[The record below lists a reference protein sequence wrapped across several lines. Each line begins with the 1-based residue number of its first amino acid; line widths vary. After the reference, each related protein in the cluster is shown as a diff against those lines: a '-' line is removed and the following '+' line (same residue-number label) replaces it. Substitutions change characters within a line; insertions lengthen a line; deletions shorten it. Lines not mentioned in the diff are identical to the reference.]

1 MLCRR
6 AGTGRAAVKP
16 VPFARTPPV
25 PPSLV
30 SSRPFSSTSS
40 RRALWGWL
48 PDPSNEPLAGTG
60 LGSGGPPWLFVL
72 EVLIGLPTALWVYKC
87 IMLVLFQR
95 KVIYMPW
102 LPPGS
107 RDEPLSAVT
116 ATGEMGDMRV
126 KEVRIVRNAGTPL
139 NRLPLFRTLLHPPR
153 TSSYSSSPRTLRL
166 FPRLTLLAPAPRS
179 YWLSTRA
186 TPTERGI
193 LADYRASLAYFHATH
208 GPDARYVL
216 YGHSLGGA
224 AAVGLLKQLQQGP
237 FACHSHSDDSATPT
251 SEPRIS
257 GLILENPLPS
267 IPFMVRALY
276 PQKWLPYHWLG
287 PLAFDRW
294 DALGDL
300 ERLKESSGE
309 MRSLWIRSGKDEV
322 IPLGTEEGVKSG
334 ELAGKDGVRRM
345 FEAWV
350 KSTER
355 DGGEARS
362 EWVDVPGALHDL
374 AYNERR
380 WRQELRAFLD
390 DVGRT

>member
-1 MLCRR
+1 M
-6 AGTGRAAVKP
+6 
-16 VPFARTPPV
+16 
-25 PPSLV
+25 
-30 SSRPFSSTSS
+30 
-40 RRALWGWL
+40 
-48 PDPSNEPLAGTG
+48 
-60 LGSGGPPWLFVL
+60 L

-126 KEVRIVRNAGTPL
+126 KEVRIESAEPTKWLRGKVEVRTIEVGWTEEENAMATKRPHVVILYMQGNAGTPL
-139 NRLPLFRTLLHPPR
+139 NRLTLFRTLLHPPR
-153 TSSYSSSPRTLRL
+153 TSSYSSSTPQTPLRP

-193 LADYRASLAYFHATH
+193 LADYRASLAYLHANY

-216 YGHSLGGA
+216 YGHSLSGA

-237 FACHSHSDDSATPT
+237 FAVQSHSNDSATPS
-251 SEPRIS
+251 SEPPIS

-276 PQKWLPYHWLG
+276 PQRWLPYHWLG

-300 ERLKESSGE
+300 ERLAEVPKESSGE

-322 IPLGTEEGVKSG
+322 IPLGTEEGVKAG

-345 FEAWV
+345 FDAWV
-350 KSTER
+350 KATER
-355 DGGEARS
+355 DDGEARS
-362 EWVDVPGALHDL
+362 KWVDVPGALHDL

-380 WRQELRAFLD
+380 WRDELRAFLD

>member
-1 MLCRR
+1 ML
-6 AGTGRAAVKP
+6 G
-16 VPFARTPPV
+16 
-25 PPSLV
+25 
-30 SSRPFSSTSS
+30 
-40 RRALWGWL
+40 
-48 PDPSNEPLAGTG
+48 
-60 LGSGGPPWLFVL
+60 
-72 EVLIGLPTALWVYKC
+72 VLIGLPTALWVYKC

-107 RDEPLSAVT
+107 RDESLLAVT
-116 ATGEMGDMRV
+116 ATGEMGDMGV
-126 KEVRIVRNAGTPL
+126 KEVRIDSAEPTKWLRQKAEVRAIEVGWKEEEENVTATKRPHVVLLYLQGNAGTPL
-139 NRLPLFRTLLHPPR
+139 NRLPLFRTLLQPPR
-153 TSSYSSSPRTLRL
+153 SSSYSSSTPQTHLHP
-166 FPRLTLLAPAPRS
+166 FPRLTLLAPGPRS
-179 YWLSTRA
+179 YWLSTRT

-193 LADYRASLAYFHATH
+193 LADYRASLDHLYATY

-237 FACHSHSDDSATPT
+237 FAVSQLDNAATP
-251 SEPRIS
+251 SSKPRIS

-276 PQKWLPYHWLG
+276 PQRWLPYHWLG

-294 DALGDL
+294 DALGEL
-300 ERLKESSGE
+300 ERLAEKRQGGQ

-322 IPLGTEEGVKSG
+322 IPLGTEEGVKAG

-345 FEAWV
+345 FDAWV
-350 KSTER
+350 KATEQ
-355 DGGEARS
+355 DGDEASSR
-362 EWVDVPGALHDL
+362 WVDVPGALHDL

-380 WRQELRAFLD
+380 WRDELRAFLD
-390 DVGRT
+390 DVGRTRTA